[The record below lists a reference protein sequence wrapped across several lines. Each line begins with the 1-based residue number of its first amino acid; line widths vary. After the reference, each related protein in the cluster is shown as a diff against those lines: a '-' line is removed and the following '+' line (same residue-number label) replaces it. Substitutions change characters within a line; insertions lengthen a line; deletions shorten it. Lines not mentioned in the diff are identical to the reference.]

1 MICKNCGHDTTYV
14 ICEHCGMNVV
24 WYNRYGCQHD
34 LPVDDLSDIKDFLTS
49 IFDNTVEE
57 LLDNMFIPD

>member
-1 MICKNCGHDTTYV
+1 
-14 ICEHCGMNVV
+14 MNVV

-34 LPVDDLSDIKDFLTS
+34 LPADDLSDIKDFSTS

-57 LLDNMFIPD
+57 LLDNVFIPDGSGD